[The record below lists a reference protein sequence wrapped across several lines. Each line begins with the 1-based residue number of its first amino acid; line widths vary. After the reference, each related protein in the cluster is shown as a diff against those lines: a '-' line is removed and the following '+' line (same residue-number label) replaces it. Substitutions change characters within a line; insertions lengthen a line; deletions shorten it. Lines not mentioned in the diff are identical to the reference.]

1 MFLSFIMNLCK
12 YKNIFGVPGT
22 GVHAWK
28 FEGTSLFDYFATI
41 ILAMITTKIT
51 KVPLV
56 ITTIVMF
63 LLGIFLH
70 YIFCVPTQAIKYFV
84 K

>member
-28 FEGTSLFDYFATI
+28 FEGTSLFDYIGTI
-41 ILAMITTKIT
+41 ILAVIT

-56 ITTIVMF
+56 ITTIIM
-63 LLGIFLH
+63 FLH